1 MNDKEKKMYDAIFKI
16 ERNIDILEYVHDSIL
31 EGSGKDRGELFE
43 GAILEIVLNM
53 REGLDA
59 MYQIIEE
66 CEDTSI
72 VTNSKSWQ
80 FSLYKYLTNNEITAE
95 QYLKICD
102 ALCISISE
110 LDNEKTLPTVQ
121 THERKGET
129 I

>member
-53 REGLDA
+53 REGIDA

-72 VTNSKSWQ
+72 VTNSKSW
-80 FSLYKYLTNNEITAE
+80 
-95 QYLKICD
+95 
-102 ALCISISE
+102 
-110 LDNEKTLPTVQ
+110 
-121 THERKGET
+121 
-129 I
+129 